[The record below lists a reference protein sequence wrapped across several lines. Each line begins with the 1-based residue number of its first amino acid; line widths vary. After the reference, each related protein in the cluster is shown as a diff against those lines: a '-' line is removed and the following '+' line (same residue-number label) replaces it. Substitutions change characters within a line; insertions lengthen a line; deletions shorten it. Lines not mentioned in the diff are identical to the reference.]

1 MGVPGVL
8 SQTTIRPAVASAL
21 LMAGVLG
28 AATLAVPPA
37 LAETFAEWRAGLWP
51 DAKAFGISRATFD
64 AAFKGLE
71 PDLGLPDLIVPGRKK
86 DPVKGQAEFTRPPQA
101 YLSRKYIAKLAEQG
115 RALARQHAATLAR
128 IKSDLGVAPQVVLA
142 IWGRETAFGRYNLP
156 HDAIRALATQAF
168 TGRRKEMFREEL
180 LYALRMLDMRVI
192 ERRKFRAS
200 WAGAVG
206 LTQFM
211 PSEYFTLAY
220 DLDRDGRKDI
230 WSIPDALASAAHQL
244 RKKGWEPGRTWGFE
258 VTLPK
263 SVTCAMD
270 GPSGARTIAEWAK
283 QGVRRTAGR
292 RFPATYLKTE
302 AFLFTPGG
310 GLGPAFLVMENFM
323 VFKRYNP
330 SDLYALFVGHLADRI
345 AGGSDF
351 TSGWGKIHQLPAR
364 RIAAIQ
370 DHLKRTGY
378 AISKVDGKIG
388 ANTRS
393 QIGRYQVDHKLAV
406 DCWPTAR
413 LLTHMRADAKVP
425 GRQAAP
431 AD

>member
-1 MGVPGVL
+1 MLRQTISRPRAAAVL
-8 SQTTIRPAVASAL
+8 L
-21 LMAGVLG
+21 
-28 AATLAVPPA
+28 LAVVA
-37 LAETFAEWRAGLWP
+37 AASTGLNVRMARAETFDEWRTRLWP
-51 DAKAFGISRATFD
+51 DARAFGISRATFD
-64 AAFKGLE
+64 AAFKGLK
-71 PDLGLPDLIVPGRKK
+71 PDLGLPDLIIPGRKEK
-86 DPVKGQAEFTRPPQA
+86 QVKGQAEFTRPPQA
-101 YLSRKYIAKLAEQG
+101 YLSRKYLAKLARQG
-115 RALARQHAATLAR
+115 RTFRQRHAKTLAR
-128 IKSDLGVAPQVVLA
+128 IQTELGVAPHVVLA
-142 IWGRETAFGRYNLP
+142 IWGRETAFGRYRLP
-156 HDAIRALATQAF
+156 HDAIRALATQAY

-180 LYALRMLDMRVI
+180 LNALKMLETGVI
-192 ERRKFRAS
+192 KRASFRAS

-206 LTQFM
+206 LTQLM

-220 DLDRDGRKDI
+220 DLDGDGQKDI
-230 WSIPDALASAAHQL
+230 WSVPDALASAAHQL

-263 SVTCAMD
+263 AVTCAMD
-270 GPSGARTIAEWAK
+270 GPRGARTIAAWAK
-283 QGVRRTAGR
+283 LGVRRTAGR
-292 RFPATYLKTE
+292 RFPDAYKAVE

-351 TSGWGKIHQLPAR
+351 KRGWGKIRQLPAR

-370 DHLKRTGY
+370 DHLKRGGY

-393 QIGRYQVDHKLAV
+393 QIGTYQVDHKLAV

-413 LLTHMRADAKVP
+413 LLAHMRANDTAPK
-425 GRQAAP
+425 RQAAP
-431 AD
+431 AN